1 MGRILA
7 IDYGKKRTG
16 VAVTDT
22 LQIVPGGI
30 GTIPT
35 SELLSF
41 LKEYISKEPVDKI
54 VVGYPRKMDFSDSET
69 MGWIKPFINKIQ
81 SLFPKIEI
89 VLYDERFTTKLA
101 QMAVLESG
109 IKKEKRRTSKGL
121 LDEIS
126 AVIILRDYLES
137 RNYKNNTLKI

>member
-7 IDYGKKRTG
+7 IDYGRKRTG
-16 VAVTDT
+16 VAVTDI

-30 GTIPT
+30 GTIQT
-35 SELLSF
+35 SKLTDF
-41 LKEYISKEPVDKI
+41 LKEYISKENVDKI
-54 VVGYPRKMDFSDSET
+54 VVGYPKRMDFSDSET
-69 MGWIKPFINKIQ
+69 MSLIRPLVKRLQ
-81 SLFPKIEI
+81 ALFPDIEI
-89 VLYDERFTTKLA
+89 ILFDERFTTKIA

-109 IKKEKRRTSKGL
+109 IKKEKRRNSKGL

-137 RNYKNNTLKI
+137 LNYKNKL

>member
-7 IDYGKKRTG
+7 IDYGRKRTG
-16 VAVTDT
+16 VAVTDI

-30 GTIPT
+30 GTIQT
-35 SELLSF
+35 SKLTDF
-41 LKEYISKEPVDKI
+41 LKEYISKENVDKI
-54 VVGYPRKMDFSDSET
+54 VVGYPKRMDFSDSET
-69 MGWIKPFINKIQ
+69 MSLIRPLVKRLQ
-81 SLFPKIEI
+81 SLFPDIEI
-89 VLYDERFTTKLA
+89 ILFDERFTTKIA

-109 IKKEKRRTSKGL
+109 IKKEKRRNSKGL

-137 RNYKNNTLKI
+137 LNYKNKL